1 MSVQQMQQ
9 RQMLY
14 IAEQSM
20 CAIDYQLQIQ
30 HHRQMHE
37 AYERSMKANN

>member
-1 MSVQQMQQ
+1 MSIQEMQQ
-9 RQMLY
+9 RQMQY

-20 CAIDYQLQIQ
+20 CAIDYQWEIE

-37 AYERSMKANN
+37 AYERSLKG

>member
-1 MSVQQMQQ
+1 MSVQQMQS
-9 RQMLY
+9 

-20 CAIDYQLQIQ
+20 CAIDYQWEIG

-37 AYERSMKANN
+37 AYERSLKG